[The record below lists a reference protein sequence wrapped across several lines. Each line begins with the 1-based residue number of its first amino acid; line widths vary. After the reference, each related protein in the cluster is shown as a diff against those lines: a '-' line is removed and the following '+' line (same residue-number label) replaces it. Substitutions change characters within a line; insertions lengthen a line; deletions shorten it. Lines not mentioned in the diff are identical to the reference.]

1 MKQAR
6 PELLNVPIIQYFSL
20 KRDPF
25 SDNLKATELCQLP
38 SIREV
43 ATTVEM
49 VSQNHYHFAFTGPTG
64 SGKSTILRYVCDRQE
79 RLGDKVV
86 MLNGGNWGFGEF
98 LRQVMEPLGIEYRAY
113 HPSTMIRLIQ
123 QQMMKSAEDGKKVI
137 IAIDEADKLR
147 NDVFFQ
153 LHLLACT
160 PDRGEAIA
168 SLLLSGQDS
177 VVDKLVNPLATPLKS
192 RMYPGHYIAPIN
204 RQMYR
209 DYVQHHMKL
218 CGLREDCVDD
228 LALEHIWKATSGNL
242 RSIGMTFRIALQY
255 AANHELPKID
265 AACAKAAFADWWAT
279 AMVADHYS
287 DAMDAS
293 NA

>member
-1 MKQAR
+1 MPTAKDR
-6 PELLNVPIIQYFSL
+6 
-20 KRDPF
+20 KR
-25 SDNLKATELCQLP
+25 
-38 SIREV
+38 
-43 ATTVEM
+43 TTVEM
-49 VSQNHYHFAFTGPTG
+49 VSQNHYHFSFTGPTG

-218 CGLREDCVDD
+218 CGLREDCVDE

-279 AMVADHYS
+279 AMVVDHDS

>member
-6 PELLNVPIIQYFSL
+6 PDLLNVPIIQYFGL
-20 KRDPF
+20 RRDPF
-25 SDNLKATELCQLP
+25 SDNLKASELCELP

-79 RLGDKVV
+79 RLGDRVL
-86 MLNGGNWGFGEF
+86 MLNGGSWGFGEF
-98 LRQVMEPLGIEYRAY
+98 LRQVMEPLGIDYRAY

-123 QQMMKSAEDGKKVI
+123 TQMMKSAEEGKKMV

-147 NDVFFQ
+147 NEVFFQ
-153 LHLLACT
+153 LHLLTCM
-160 PDRGEAIA
+160 PDRGEALA
-168 SLLLSGQDS
+168 SLLLSGQDGLA
-177 VVDKLVNPLATPLKS
+177 DKLVNPLAAPLKS

-209 DYVQHHMKL
+209 DYVHHHMKL
-218 CGLREDCVDD
+218 CGLRDDCIDE

-255 AANHELPKID
+255 AANHELHKID
-265 AACAKAAFADWWAT
+265 AACSKAAFADWWGSA
-279 AMVADHYS
+279 VISDHYA
-287 DAMDAS
+287 DAMDAP
-293 NA
+293 NV